1 VRRAAFALVGFLAG
15 GAVWLLASAAAAIAP
30 AGWGPCAGGVVWLA
44 LIAAVVAAPQFL
56 GGGR

>member
-1 VRRAAFALVGFLAG
+1 MRRAVFTLVGFAAG
-15 GAVWLLASAAAAIAP
+15 CAAWLLASAAAAIAP